1 MENMVE
7 YVRFFRNKRVL
18 ITGHTGFKGL
28 WLCKLLA
35 MAGARVIGYALP
47 FSTAEREKAFRLSG
61 LEEQMTSVLGD
72 VRDYEALNTVFDI
85 YKPQIVFHLA
95 AQPLVLKSY
104 EEPLATYDT
113 NIMGTI
119 HLLECIRQ
127 HSEVISVLNVTT
139 DKVYDNQEQE
149 TKQYKETDRL
159 DGYDPYS
166 NSKSCSD
173 IVTHGYKR
181 SFFDQLGIAVSTA
194 RAGNVIGG
202 ADFAENRIIPD
213 CIRSAIMREP
223 IVVRN
228 PSSIRPYQHV
238 LEALSAYLLI
248 TYKQYNDIHYAGSYN
263 VGPGKEDYITTGT
276 LVEYFCQSWGGA
288 ISWKTNHEQQAHE
301 ASYLRLDCRKIENI
315 LKWQSKWDIHM
326 AVEKTVEWAKLYY
339 AGEDI
344 AACMERQIQE
354 YFQAGIRNRQ

>member
-7 YVRFFRNKRVL
+7 YIRFFHHKRVL
-18 ITGHTGFKGL
+18 VTGHTGFKGL
-28 WLCKLLA
+28 WLCKILE
-35 MAGARVIGYALP
+35 MAGAHVIGYAMP
-47 FSTAEREKAFRLSG
+47 FSTAEGEKAFCLSG
-61 LEEQMTSVLGD
+61 VGEQMTSVLGD
-72 VRDYEALNTVFDI
+72 VRNYETLNMVFDI

-104 EEPLATYDT
+104 EDPLATYAT

-119 HLLECIRQ
+119 HLLECVR
-127 HSEVISVLNVTT
+127 HHPEVISVLNVTT

-149 TKQYKETDRL
+149 TKQYSETDRL

-181 SFFDQLGIAVSTA
+181 SFFDQLGIAVSTV

-213 CIRSAIMREP
+213 CIRSAVRGEP

-228 PSSIRPYQHV
+228 PSSVRPYQYV

-248 TYKQYNDIHYAGSYN
+248 AYKQYKEIHYAGAYN
-263 VGPGKEDYITTGT
+263 VGPGKGDYITTGT

-288 ISWKTNHEQQAHE
+288 ISWKTSHTQQAHE
-301 ASYLRLDCRKIENI
+301 ASYLKLDCRKIENT
-315 LKWQSKWDIHM
+315 LQWQPKWDIHM

-339 AGEDI
+339 AGGNI
-344 AACMERQIQE
+344 AACMARQIQE
-354 YFQAGIRNRQ
+354 YFQDGPRNRQ